1 MSNAAFKKAAD
12 DAKSL
17 NKKPSDDD
25 LLQLYGLY
33 KRS

>member
-1 MSNAAFKKAAD
+1 MSSAAFKKAAD

-17 NKKPSDDD
+17 NKKPADEE
-25 LLQLYGLY
+25 LLTLYGLY